1 MSLWRRV
8 FTERRS
14 VLVPLVGLL
23 VIDGLLIG
31 AGVIPLRGGV
41 ATETA
46 SAEAARY
53 ATALSTQ
60 RLKQMQGARS
70 SRERAELELK
80 KFYGEVLPSTGVEAI
95 RLVQLEV
102 AKLARENN
110 LTLGARTWE
119 DELIKD
125 SPLRRVTTKVELL
138 GEHAAIRHFLYDVE
152 TSEAF
157 LAIRTVQLSQ
167 ANAQKQLTGQLQ
179 LALEIATYYRDAD
192 VK

>member
-8 FTERRS
+8 FSERRS

-23 VIDGLLIG
+23 VVDGLLIG
-31 AGVIPLRGGV
+31 AGVVPLRRGV

-46 SAEAARY
+46 AAEAARY
-53 ATALSTQ
+53 ASALSTQ
-60 RLKQMQGARS
+60 RLKQMQNARS
-70 SRERAELELK
+70 SRERAEQELK
-80 KFYGEVLPSTGVEAI
+80 KFYGEVLPATSVDAI
-95 RLVQLEV
+95 RLMQLEV

-110 LTLGARTWE
+110 LALEGRTWE
-119 DELIKD
+119 DEVIKD

-152 TSEAF
+152 TSESF
-157 LAIRTVQLSQ
+157 LAIKTVQISQ
-167 ANAQKQLTGQLQ
+167 ANAQKQSNGLLQ
-179 LALEIATYYRDAD
+179 LTLEIATYYRDAD